1 MIEHYDVKSKQLRE
15 FEKHLNKKKLA
26 LATERKV
33 VAELKEKLERELAN
47 LQVNKQPLAAL
58 LTNDC
63 AW

>member
-47 LQVNKQPLAAL
+47 LQVNKQSLAAL
-58 LTNDC
+58 LTQ
-63 AW
+63 

>member
-1 MIEHYDVKSKQLRE
+1 MIKHYDVKSKQLRE
-15 FEKHLNKKKLA
+15 FKKHLNKKKLG

-47 LQVNKQPLAAL
+47 LLVNKQSLAAL
-58 LTNDC
+58 LTKDC